1 LSVNTVKVG
10 TIGPVLLLLWAATF
24 WGVVWYP
31 LRLLEA
37 AGLSGLW
44 TTWVIFTVAALPGL
58 WLAWPHR
65 HVLWE
70 QPGLLL
76 LIALANGWLNTA
88 FVLAILDGN
97 VVRVLLLFYLSPLWS
112 TLLAWWWLG
121 ERPSRFGLATLAVAM
136 AGALLMLWNPQLGF
150 PWPQDQADWLA
161 ISAGIGFSFSNV
173 AVRRLKHMPVII
185 KAAVTWWGVVV
196 VAGIWIL
203 FTQAS
208 MPAISSGAWI
218 GAVALGVLG
227 VLGASLALIYG
238 VEKMPVHRSA
248 VILLFELVAGAVSSQ
263 LLTNEIVTTIEWF
276 GGALIILA
284 AYLSVQGAGDGPG
297 EGHQQKITKEKKSS

>member
-1 LSVNTVKVG
+1 MGDKALKTG
-10 TIGPVLLLLWAATF
+10 TIGPVLVLLWAATF

-31 LRLLEA
+31 LRLLEG

-58 WLAWPHR
+58 WMAWGHR

-70 QPGLLL
+70 HPGLLL

-88 FVLAILDGN
+88 FVLAVLDGN

-121 ERPSRFGLATLAVAM
+121 ERPSRFGMATLGLAM
-136 AGALLMLWNPQLGF
+136 IGALLMLWNPQLGF

-173 AVRRLKHMPVII
+173 AVRRLKHLPAIL
-185 KAAVTWWGVVV
+185 KATVTWWGVVV
-196 VAGIWIL
+196 VAGIWL
-203 FTQAS
+203 LLTQAP
-208 MPAISSGAWI
+208 MPTISSNAWL
-218 GAVALGVLG
+218 GAVLLGG
-227 VLGASLALIYG
+227 IGIFSATLALVYG

-263 LLTNEIVTTIEWF
+263 LLTNEIVTVIEWS

-284 AYLSVQGAGDGPG
+284 AYLSTREVI
-297 EGHQQKITKEKKSS
+297 EEH

>member
-1 LSVNTVKVG
+1 MG
-10 TIGPVLLLLWAATF
+10 TKRGLAGSNVLVPVLVLLWAASF
-24 WGVVWYP
+24 WGTVWYP

-44 TTWVIFTVAALPGL
+44 TTWVIFAAAAVPGI
-58 WLAWPHR
+58 WLTWSSR
-65 HVLWE
+65 HELRQ

-121 ERPSRFGLATLAVAM
+121 ERPSPYGLATLVLAM
-136 AGALLMLWNPQLGF
+136 IGALFMLWNPALGF

-161 ISAGIGFSFSNV
+161 ISSGMGFSFSNV
-173 AVRRLKHMPVII
+173 AVRHLRHLSGPL
-185 KAAVTWWGVVV
+185 KAAVSWWGVVV
-196 VAGIWIL
+196 VAGVWL
-203 FTQAS
+203 LLAQLPLPQVSAL
-208 MPAISSGAWI
+208 AWGGAL
-218 GAVALGVLG
+218 ALGLLG
-227 VLGASLALIYG
+227 IFSATLAVVYG

-248 VILLFELVAGAVSSQ
+248 TILLFELVAGAVSSQ
-263 LLTNEIVTTIEWF
+263 WLTDEVVTALEWF
-276 GGALIILA
+276 GGGLIVLA
-284 AYLSVQGAGDGPG
+284 AYLASREAHASD
-297 EGHQQKITKEKKSS
+297 

>member
-185 KAAVTWWGVVV
+185 KATVTWWGVVV

-208 MPAISSGAWI
+208 IPVISSDAWM

-227 VLGASLALIYG
+227 VFGASLALIYG

-263 LLTNEIVTTIEWF
+263 LLTNEIVTTVEWF
-276 GGALIILA
+276 GGALIVLA
-284 AYLSVQGAGDGPG
+284 AYLSVQESGDGN
-297 EGHQQKITKEKKSS
+297 QQALMKEKK

>member
-1 LSVNTVKVG
+1 MGANALKTG
-10 TIGPVLLLLWAATF
+10 TMGPVLLLLWAATF

-31 LRLLEA
+31 LRLLEV

-44 TTWVIFTVAALPGL
+44 TTWVIFAVASLPGL
-58 WLAWPHR
+58 WLVWPHR
-65 HVLWE
+65 HILRD
-70 QPGLLL
+70 QPGLLF

-88 FVLAILDGN
+88 FVLAVLDGN

-121 ERPSRFGLATLAVAM
+121 ERPSRLGLATLVMAM

-173 AVRRLKHMPVII
+173 AVRRLKHMPTIV

-196 VAGIWIL
+196 VAGIWLLLI
-203 FTQAS
+203 QAP
-208 MPAISSGAWI
+208 MPAISGGAWI
-218 GAVALGVLG
+218 GAVILGG
-227 VLGASLALIYG
+227 IGIFSASLALIYG

-276 GGALIILA
+276 GGALIVLA
-284 AYLSVQGAGDGPG
+284 AYLSVQGSSDGNP
-297 EGHQQKITKEKKSS
+297 QKTIKEK

>member
-1 LSVNTVKVG
+1 MSAKVLKTG

-24 WGVVWYP
+24 WGAVWYP

-44 TTWVIFTVAALPGL
+44 TTWVIFTAASLPGL
-58 WLAWPHR
+58 WLVWPYR
-65 HVLWE
+65 HMLRD

-88 FVLAILDGN
+88 FVLAVLDGN

-121 ERPSRFGLATLAVAM
+121 EKPSRFGLATLAVAM
-136 AGALLMLWNPQLGF
+136 MGALLMLWNPQLGF

-173 AVRRLKHMPVII
+173 AVRRLKHMPTII

-196 VAGIWIL
+196 VAGIWLLLI
-203 FTQAS
+203 QAP
-208 MPAISSGAWI
+208 MPVVSGGAWVSALILGGI
-218 GAVALGVLG
+218 GIFT
-227 VLGASLALIYG
+227 ASLALIYG

-263 LLTNEIVTTIEWF
+263 LLTNEIVTTVEWF
-276 GGALIILA
+276 GGALIVLA
-284 AYLSVQGAGDGPG
+284 AYLSVQGAGDGN
-297 EGHQQKITKEKKSS
+297 QQEIIKEKK